1 MSDLNPEFK
10 QAIREAY
17 AKLAALPNFTS
28 RRPQREMIALAA
40 EAFASEGIAAIQA
53 PTGTGKS
60 IAALLPAIPIA
71 AAKERKIVISTAT
84 ISCIVTLSRRS
95 HRCAPRPACE
105 ANQEPQRAIEAIARR
120 AAHGCAAA
128 RGAWTHPSSGPPGR

>member
-1 MSDLNPEFK
+1 MRCALFRFWCFVSDLTPEIK
-10 QAIREAY
+10 LAIREAY
-17 AKLAALPNFTS
+17 AKLSTLPNFST

-40 EAFASEGIAAIQA
+40 EAFASDGIAAIQA

-71 AAKERKIVISTAT
+71 RANERTIVISTAT

-120 AAHGCAAA
+120 AAQG
-128 RGAWTHPSSGPPGR
+128 